1 MDNDI
6 NINVIGEGGDI
17 SVMPSSG
24 SFDVVVANEDLD
36 IQILNG
42 GENVISLKEP
52 DVVNLD
58 IRHSNGDNIEI
69 DKENVSVEVCSSIA
83 GAKADSIYDIAVR
96 NGYTG
101 TEAEFIAD
109 FMTKFGRG
117 YFNIDIE
124 LPLSYG
130 YYTLETALQAIVD
143 NYLLT
148 DRNRDG
154 LVLVFYDGTVWKFW
168 QFDQKYTI
176 DEFFLNTNNWTDI
189 TASTQFYT
197 KTEVDVVHNELE
209 EAIAAAAETGGVK
222 RLTYSQ
228 FNNLTPKRQDTIYAV
243 TTDVGDDL
251 RYMYLGN
258 VLIAKKEDGGGSQGF
273 PYSFPIIFGR

>member
-58 IRHSNGDNIEI
+58 IRHANGDNIEI
-69 DKENVSVEVCSSIA
+69 DKKEVSVEVLSSVA
-83 GAKADSIYDIAVR
+83 GAKADSIYEIAVR
-96 NGYTG
+96 NGYAG

-130 YYTLETALQAIVD
+130 YYTLETALHAIVD

-251 RYMYLGN
+251 RYIYLGN
-258 VLIAKKEDGGGSQGF
+258 VLVAKKEDGGGSQGF

>member
-1 MDNDI
+1 MDNEI
-6 NINVIGEGGDI
+6 NINIIGEGGEM

-24 SFDVVVANEDLD
+24 SFNVAIANDDLD
-36 IQILNG
+36 IQIVNG
-42 GENVISLKEP
+42 GENAMYLKEP
-52 DVVNLD
+52 DVVNFD
-58 IRHSNGDNIEI
+58 INHYDGNNTKI
-69 DKENVSVEVCSSIA
+69 DKEEVSVEVLSSIA
-83 GAKADSIYDIAVR
+83 GAKADSIYEIAVR
-96 NGYTG
+96 NGYAG
-101 TEAEFIAD
+101 TEAEFVAD

-130 YYTLETALQAIVD
+130 HYTLETALNAIVD

-154 LVLVFYDGTVWKFW
+154 LILVFYDGNVWKFW
-168 QFDQKYTI
+168 QFNKKYTI
-176 DEFFLNTNNWTDI
+176 DEFFLNTDNWTDI

-197 KTEVDVVHNELE
+197 KTEVDAVHSELE
-209 EAIAAAAETGGVK
+209 NAIMAAAETGGVK

-228 FNNLTPKRQDTIYAV
+228 FNSMTTKKSDTIYAV
-243 TTDVGDDL
+243 TTNTGDEL
-251 RYMYLGN
+251 RYLYLGN
-258 VLIAKKEDGGGSQGF
+258 VLIAKKEDSGGSHGF